1 MTFLWEWQARAC
13 LVYPLTRLWHVWC
26 SQEELG
32 GAILPKV
39 VPLSSEN
46 LDQDGIFLLENGEDG
61 FLYVGMQASPDI
73 VHQLFGVQSA
83 EEMVSGQVKISP

>member
-1 MTFLWEWQARAC
+1 M
-13 LVYPLTRLWHVWC
+13 
-26 SQEELG
+26 
-32 GAILPKV
+32 
-39 VPLSSEN
+39 PLSSEN

-73 VHQLFGVQSA
+73 IHQLFGVQSA

>member
-1 MTFLWEWQARAC
+1 
-13 LVYPLTRLWHVWC
+13 
-26 SQEELG
+26 LG

-73 VHQLFGVQSA
+73 IHQLFGVQSA

>member
-1 MTFLWEWQARAC
+1 
-13 LVYPLTRLWHVWC
+13 
-26 SQEELG
+26 LG

-83 EEMVSGQVKISP
+83 EEMVSGQVKVSP